1 MKLVLDFGNTL
12 KKFALFDGNGL
23 VKLESLSSG
32 EEDLEEFTRDF
43 LRNFSISKPR
53 SVILSSVVNYPEG
66 FDRYLASNFSLLKF
80 NHHTPL
86 PFKMGYQ
93 SPETLGRDRM
103 AVAAAASTLFRG
115 KNVLAIVAGSCLTYD
130 FVDKDSVYHGG
141 AISPGMQIRFKALH
155 NFTDQLPL
163 LEGRKVV
170 DLIGTSTEES
180 ILSGVMNG
188 MRAEI
193 DATIGRYDAIYE
205 NLTVILSGGDLIY
218 FDKSLKNN
226 IFAIPNLVLTGL
238 NIILD
243 FNEKS

>member
-12 KKFALFDGNGL
+12 KKFALFEGNKL
-23 VKLESLSSG
+23 VKLEKLSSG
-32 EEDLEEFTRDF
+32 EEDLEAFTRYF
-43 LRNFSISKPR
+43 LRTFSISKPH
-53 SVILSSVVNYPEG
+53 SVILSSVVNYPES
-66 FDRYLASNFSLLKF
+66 FDHYLSSNFSLLKF
-80 NHHTPL
+80 NQLTPL
-86 PFKMGYQ
+86 PYTMGYK

-103 AVAAAASTLFRG
+103 AVAAVASTLFRG
-115 KNVLAIVAGSCLTYD
+115 KNVLAVVAGSCITYD
-130 FVDKDSVYHGG
+130 FVDRDSVYHGG
-141 AISPGMQIRFKALH
+141 AISPGMQIRFRALH

-163 LEGRKVV
+163 LEGRQNV

-188 MRAEI
+188 IRAEV
-193 DATIGRYDAIYE
+193 DATIDRYAGVYE
-205 NLTVILSGGDLIY
+205 NLTVLLSGGDLNY